1 MYLASMESARR
12 PHSMTRQIV
21 YALVRIVWT
30 LVRLP
35 VLALLFVLEPFVCG
49 LLWLF
54 ATFGILGAL
63 FYRFLVHDPR
73 FPFWPALGLSV
84 GMALL
89 AGAYY
94 GLIRLFGGA
103 KE

>member
-1 MYLASMESARR
+1 MEFAQRSRFVA
-12 PHSMTRQIV
+12 RQIIF
-21 YALVRIVWT
+21 ALVRIGWV

-35 VLALLFVLEPFVCG
+35 VLALLVVLEPFACG

-94 GLIRLFGGA
+94 GLIRLFGGP

>member
-1 MYLASMESARR
+1 MYLASMESAQR
-12 PHSMTRQIV
+12 PHSVARQIV

-94 GLIRLFGGA
+94 GLIRLFGGP